1 MKALDTNVLVR
12 FLVGDDKKQSQKV
25 NKLLTQAE
33 QTKQPLLVTSLVVLE
48 LIWVLDAVYGV
59 SRGDMIHSLN
69 ELLTMPAL
77 AFENQAMLRDFVNSA
92 QNSNFDL
99 SDLLI
104 AQSGFKQGCDATITF
119 DKKAAKFE
127 LFQML

>member
-12 FLVGDDKKQSQKV
+12 FLVDDDKKQSQKV
-25 NKLLTQAE
+25 NQLLTQAE

-59 SRGDMIHSLN
+59 IRGDIIHALN

-77 AFENQAMLRDFVNSA
+77 AFENQGILRDFVNSA
-92 QNSNFDL
+92 QNSNFDS

-104 AQSGFKQGCDATITF
+104 AQSGFKQGCEATITF
-119 DKKAAKFE
+119 DKKVAKFE
-127 LFQML
+127 LFQAL

>member
-1 MKALDTNVLVR
+1 MKALDTNILVR
-12 FLVGDDKKQSQKV
+12 FLVQDDKKQSQKV
-25 NKLLTQAE
+25 NQLLTQAE
-33 QTKQPLLVTSLVVLE
+33 QSKQPLLVTSLVVLE
-48 LIWVLDAVYGV
+48 LIWVLDAVYSV
-59 SRGDMIHSLN
+59 SRDDIIHALN

-77 AFENQAMLRDFVNSA
+77 TFENQGVLRDFVNLA

-104 AQSGFKQGCDATITF
+104 AQSGLKQGCDATITF

-127 LFQML
+127 LFQAL